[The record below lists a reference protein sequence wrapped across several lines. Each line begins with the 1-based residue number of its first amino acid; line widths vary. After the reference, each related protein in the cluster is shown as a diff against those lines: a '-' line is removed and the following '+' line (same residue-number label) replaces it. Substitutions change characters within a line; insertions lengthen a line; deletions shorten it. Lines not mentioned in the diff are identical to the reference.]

1 MVFKSLQIGNIF
13 TSKEVENAMR
23 ARNIKRIAF
32 AIFSGEMDKYSGYVT
47 GIQEKLLEALKLAH
61 AHSVYEQVFL
71 CMRVLLLRVTPKRL
85 ATFWPAILTEMVCFF
100 LLPPPPSFL
109 STFLPSSPSLLPSS
123 SPLFPSF
130 LLLLPPLFPPFL
142 LLLLPFPFPFPQ

>member
-1 MVFKSLQIGNIF
+1 
-13 TSKEVENAMR
+13 MR

-85 ATFWPAILTEMVCFF
+85 ATFWPAILTEMVLPSSFSFLF
-100 LLPPPPSFL
+100 LLFPPPSSFP
-109 STFLPSSPSLLPSS
+109 PSSLPPSS
-123 SPLFPSF
+123 FC
-130 LLLLPPLFPPFL
+130 
-142 LLLLPFPFPFPQ
+142 

>member
-1 MVFKSLQIGNIF
+1 
-13 TSKEVENAMR
+13 MR

-85 ATFWPAILTEMVCFF
+85 ATFWPAILTEMVLPSPSPSPPFLPCFSSL
-100 LLPPPPSFL
+100 LLPLLPLPSLPSPP
-109 STFLPSSPSLLPSS
+109 FLPCFSSLLLPLLSPSLP
-123 SPLFPSF
+123 FPSF
-130 LLLLPPLFPPFL
+130 SYLFSL
-142 LLLLPFPFPFPQ
+142 